1 MIKKITVQQKFDR
14 PVADVFD
21 LLSKH
26 ATYNQMFFPIQVV
39 RVKDAQDAQRPDGL
53 GSVRRMGLGP
63 IKPLQEEIIT
73 LQENA
78 LIEYKIIN
86 NPLVKHHLGR
96 LVFESLAQDVTRVT
110 YTIEF
115 QGKLPLSSL
124 LVLSQLKLVVGVGM
138 AKLAKRMR

>member
-1 MIKKITVQQKFDR
+1 MIKKITVQQKFNR

-26 ATYNQMFFPIQVV
+26 DTYNQMFYPIQVI
-39 RVKDAQDAQRPDGL
+39 RVKDAADAQRPDGL
-53 GSVRRMGLGP
+53 GSIRRMGLGP
-63 IKPLQEEIIT
+63 IKPLQEEITT

-78 LIEYKIIN
+78 LIEYKLIN

-96 LVFESLAQDVTRVT
+96 LVFKAISLDVTQVT

-115 QGKLPLSSL
+115 QGKVPLSGL
-124 LVLSQLKLVVGVGM
+124 LVLSQLKLVVSIGM

>member
-1 MIKKITVQQKFDR
+1 MIKKITVQQKFNR

-26 ATYNQMFFPIQVV
+26 DTYNQMFYPIQVV
-39 RVKDAQDAQRPDGL
+39 RVKDATDAQRPDGL
-53 GSVRRMGLGP
+53 GSIRRMGLGP
-63 IKPLQEEIIT
+63 IKPLQEEITT

-78 LIEYKIIN
+78 LIEYKLIN

-96 LVFESLAQDVTRVT
+96 LVFKVISPDVTQVT

-115 QGKLPLSSL
+115 QGKVPLSGL
-124 LVLSQLKLVVGVGM
+124 LVLSQLKLVVSMGM